1 MADPAIRRMTLAE
14 FLDWDDGTDRRY
26 ELIDGVPVA
35 MAPALPR
42 HSRLK
47 NRLGA
52 FFETRLTPPCAAYPE
67 AGVRLPHK
75 ADSYYVADLAV
86 ICDPVDLDRPY
97 ETPPRVIFEILS
109 PTTEREDRQIKLPDY
124 LQIPEAWEIVLV
136 QAARREVELWI
147 RSNRDWQRHV
157 VQGQGRLPLASLDLD
172 IDLATIY
179 DGIVG

>member
-1 MADPAIRRMTLAE
+1 MTLAE

-42 HSRLK
+42 HGRLK

-52 FFETRLTPPCAAYPE
+52 FFEARLTPPCAAYPE
-67 AGVRLPHK
+67 AGIRLPHK

-97 ETPPRVIFEILS
+97 ETDPQVIVEILS

-124 LQIPEAWEIVLV
+124 LQIPAAREIVLV
-136 QAARREVELWI
+136 HSERREVVLWA
-147 RSNRDWQRHV
+147 RSNRDWQRHG
-157 VQGQGRLPLASLDLD
+157 VQGQGTLPLASLGLEL
-172 IDLATIY
+172 DLATIY
-179 DGIVG
+179 DGIVD